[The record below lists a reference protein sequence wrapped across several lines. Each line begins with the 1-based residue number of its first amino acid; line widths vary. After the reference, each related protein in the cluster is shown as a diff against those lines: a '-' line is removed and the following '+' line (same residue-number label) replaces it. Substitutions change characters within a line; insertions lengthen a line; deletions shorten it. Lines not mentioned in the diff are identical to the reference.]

1 MASAMTPA
9 TAPTPIPMVVVNGRA
24 AGSGVDVAP
33 EGESVVV
40 NVVSRGRAGVL
51 ILTTFVG
58 VGVAS
63 VTVTLAIGVADVSS
77 IFQPST
83 AMAPTKP
90 GWVRVD
96 VTIVQLEVSGADV
109 DA

>member
-1 MASAMTPA
+1 MTPTA
-9 TAPTPIPMVVVNGRA
+9 APTPIPMAVGNGRPTD
-24 AGSGVDVAP
+24 SGVDVAP

-40 NVVSRGRAGVL
+40 DAVSRGRAGVL
-51 ILTTFVG
+51 TLTAFVG
-58 VGVAS
+58 VAVAS
-63 VTVTLAIGVADVSS
+63 VTVTLAVEVAAVSS

-90 GWVRVD
+90 SWVRVD